1 MSNRPFA
8 QLQAAAID
16 GRTRTV
22 FYRQAQLEKL
32 HKKLVADASEI
43 VDAIIA
49 DSGLSRTEAQV
60 EFSLALTAVRERFAE
75 LEPKKELEEEYAIA
89 RGEDAGSLRLGYG
102 TVYIKASA
110 DHTPFYSAIAPLSAA
125 IAAGNCVVLQVR
137 DVDIKERDPV
147 TDQVPRLRTAFV
159 ASQLS
164 SATHS
169 RLLWTTTHS
178 ISHNNPYKMHLSWA
192 TACKSSRT
200 DPSTVLLH

>member
-75 LEPKKELEEEYAIA
+75 LEPKKELEEEYAVA

-137 DVDIKERDPV
+137 DVDIHDRDPV
-147 TDQVPRLRTAFV
+147 TDQVLRLRIVFV

-192 TACKSSRT
+192 TACKSYKM